1 VRSDTGRMRRIGRT
15 LTLVAASIAVGELTS
30 WERGRRL
37 DLAAFRAVNR
47 GHGPAAD
54 VVFSALTELGSLWAA
69 AAASA
74 TILAGGYRRTAVRT
88 AAIAGGTW
96 LVGQGMKRAI
106 GRPRPYESDPSRTR
120 RLIGRPP
127 QSSWPSSHA
136 AVFAA
141 YATVL
146 GRDLG
151 VGAPTRRCLDA
162 LAWAV
167 AASRVYLG
175 VHYPSDVVS
184 GVLLGRALADAM
196 GEDRAA
202 DTLRS

>member
-1 VRSDTGRMRRIGRT
+1 VPSEIGRGRRIGRT

-37 DLAAFRAVNR
+37 DLAAFRAINR
-47 GHGPAAD
+47 GHGPGAD
-54 VVFSALTELGSLWAA
+54 AVFSSVTELGSLWAA

-74 TILAGGYRRTAVRT
+74 TLLAGGDRRVAVRT
-88 AAIAGGTW
+88 AAIAGFTW
-96 LVGQGMKRAI
+96 LAGQGMKRAI
-106 GRPRPYESDPSRTR
+106 GRPRPYESDPSGTR

-127 QSSWPSSHA
+127 RSSWPSSHA

-151 VGAPTRRCLDA
+151 VDRPTGRCLDG
-162 LAWAV
+162 LACAV

-184 GVLLGRALADAM
+184 GILLGRALADAA